1 MLVVEGLTAR
11 YGPIVAVRDLS
22 LRVDQ
27 GESVALLGANG
38 AGKTTTLA
46 AIMGILRPSA
56 GKVTFDG
63 RDVTGMSPE
72 TIVRSGLT
80 LSPEGRRVFAD
91 LSIDENLVLGASSQ
105 RDRRAVARDR
115 ELVFSLFPVLHTR
128 LRQSAGTLSGGEQQQ
143 LAIARALMS
152 RPRMLLLD
160 EPSLGLAPIVV
171 DRVFDLVA
179 TLRRDLGLTILLV
192 EQNVDRALRS
202 SDRGYVLVSGV
213 LRSSGR
219 SEDLRAGDLERE
231 YLGIDAD
238 S

>member
-27 GESVALLGANG
+27 GEIVALLGANG